1 MRKLLVILIGAFMLS
16 GLLAVTAPVPMPS
29 NWEMAIPNNIQF
41 TEQQIDQALDFYRG
55 EYEDW
60 VFDGISGNPGDFS
73 KGQTGLMILDLF
85 ALRDTLVDAAEFQQE
100 IIADQIFEIMEA
112 LWYVQESIWFITDN
126 VEDQY
131 DLIDNLYAFMTEG
144 KLDSINMLADSINE
158 HLENTVNMT
167 WYNIDKTMWNFEM
180 FGDSMGTRFDTIL
193 AMNEDFEF
201 NIGEVWIKDTISVP
215 FVGEVPVFDTTEI
228 VTIYDETYKSIWAGV
243 NYLEQGIKCLGNGIG
258 NILYSDSTMQAGLDT
273 LAMSMAHFQSVM
285 DTLNNFSMWPLFNLV
300 DVDSTDLKDMENG
313 FAEVEDV
320 INGKT
325 YYINR
330 WDNYGALIDSIE
342 IRPIGVV
349 ENIHHGLYRTFI
361 DMYWQEDPY
370 TYTFRNIF
378 PSGLP
383 FDVIDQLQPDMIIN
397 PSDPLSTIQ
406 TTFDRMEGVYRE
418 GLFIDSTNVD
428 AHVGLGYI
436 MLFNMFRDV
445 QIQGQTIAAL
455 VDGGRIDS
463 LFQNYD
469 WTNLDYTAEV
479 EEIRYHLFKQIEAY
493 WTEDTTVIYTI
504 LFKDPYQSS
513 PGEDILE
520 GDMVYPVYIIPQ
532 ATESVLFASFMI
544 EEAIYAAADAIEYI
558 YTQVD
563 SMIDITLN
571 PNLLDLSDI
580 EDPLDLIYALEASNP
595 NFGAFTPEGKVM
607 FAAFGDSLARGM
619 LALGDFADT
628 VIATVEYAGPLL
640 QEFGMD
646 PAEHDTM
653 LMGMHMANYYIDM
666 FAADLAV
673 PEAYTYM
680 PNDTMNM
687 SAWFDNVPDNLLQVC
702 KDYFEGRDESMAG
715 MFPTKGTT
723 DISQNHIPSEFV
735 LENNYPNPF
744 NPITTIAFDLPT
756 DDMVNMSVFNITG
769 RKVETLIN
777 RDMKAGSYELTWN
790 ASNHASGVYI
800 LRVQYGREI
809 AYQKMTLLK

>member
-1 MRKLLVILIGAFMLS
+1 M
-16 GLLAVTAPVPMPS
+16 
-29 NWEMAIPNNIQF
+29 
-41 TEQQIDQALDFYRG
+41 
-55 EYEDW
+55 
-60 VFDGISGNPGDFS
+60 
-73 KGQTGLMILDLF
+73 
-85 ALRDTLVDAAEFQQE
+85 
-100 IIADQIFEIMEA
+100 
-112 LWYVQESIWFITDN
+112 
-126 VEDQY
+126 
-131 DLIDNLYAFMTEG
+131 
-144 KLDSINMLADSINE
+144 
-158 HLENTVNMT
+158 
-167 WYNIDKTMWNFEM
+167 
-180 FGDSMGTRFDTIL
+180 
-193 AMNEDFEF
+193 
-201 NIGEVWIKDTISVP
+201 
-215 FVGEVPVFDTTEI
+215 
-228 VTIYDETYKSIWAGV
+228 
-243 NYLEQGIKCLGNGIG
+243 
-258 NILYSDSTMQAGLDT
+258 
-273 LAMSMAHFQSVM
+273 
-285 DTLNNFSMWPLFNLV
+285 
-300 DVDSTDLKDMENG
+300 
-313 FAEVEDV
+313 
-320 INGKT
+320 
-325 YYINR
+325 
-330 WDNYGALIDSIE
+330 
-342 IRPIGVV
+342 
-349 ENIHHGLYRTFI
+349 
-361 DMYWQEDPY
+361 
-370 TYTFRNIF
+370 
-378 PSGLP
+378 
-383 FDVIDQLQPDMIIN
+383 
-397 PSDPLSTIQ
+397 
-406 TTFDRMEGVYRE
+406 
-418 GLFIDSTNVD
+418 
-428 AHVGLGYI
+428 
-436 MLFNMFRDV
+436 
-445 QIQGQTIAAL
+445 
-455 VDGGRIDS
+455 
-463 LFQNYD
+463 
-469 WTNLDYTAEV
+469 DYTAEV
-479 EEIRYHLFKQIEAY
+479 EEIRYHLFKQLEAY

-504 LFKDPYQSS
+504 LFKDPRMSS
-513 PGEDILE
+513 PGDVIVE

-563 SMIDITLN
+563 SMIDITLD

-580 EDPLDLIYALEASNP
+580 EHPLDLIYALETSNP
-595 NFGAFTPEGKVM
+595 NFGAFTPEGKIM

-702 KDYFEGRDESMAG
+702 KDYFEGRDLSMAG

-723 DISQNHIPSEFV
+723 DISQNHIPSEFA

-790 ASNHASGVYI
+790 ANNHASGVYI